1 MSFNRLK
8 GRVFNY
14 IRLFI
19 QDLKR
24 FLIIILITNNKGYK
38 MKKDNVR
45 LKDFLKDDFLKIQIN
60 LSEIKDQLNKY
71 NYNSKEKEFEN
82 IEDILSYWFQHHK
95 NL

>member
-1 MSFNRLK
+1 
-8 GRVFNY
+8 
-14 IRLFI
+14 
-19 QDLKR
+19 
-24 FLIIILITNNKGYK
+24 
-38 MKKDNVR
+38 MKKDNVIS
-45 LKDFLKDDFLKIQIN
+45 KDFLKEDLLKIQIN

>member
-1 MSFNRLK
+1 
-8 GRVFNY
+8 
-14 IRLFI
+14 
-19 QDLKR
+19 
-24 FLIIILITNNKGYK
+24 
-38 MKKDNVR
+38 MKKENVR
-45 LKDFLKDDFLKIQIN
+45 LKDFLKDDLLKIQIN

>member
-1 MSFNRLK
+1 
-8 GRVFNY
+8 
-14 IRLFI
+14 
-19 QDLKR
+19 
-24 FLIIILITNNKGYK
+24 

-45 LKDFLKDDFLKIQIN
+45 LKGFLKEDLLKIQIN

-82 IEDILSYWFQHHK
+82 IEDIISYWFQHYK

>member
-1 MSFNRLK
+1 
-8 GRVFNY
+8 
-14 IRLFI
+14 
-19 QDLKR
+19 
-24 FLIIILITNNKGYK
+24 

-45 LKDFLKDDFLKIQIN
+45 LKGFLIDDLLKIQIN

-71 NYNSKEKEFEN
+71 NYNTKQKEFEN

>member
-1 MSFNRLK
+1 MKN
-8 GRVFNY
+8 
-14 IRLFI
+14 
-19 QDLKR
+19 
-24 FLIIILITNNKGYK
+24 NNKIS
-38 MKKDNVR
+38 
-45 LKDFLKDDFLKIQIN
+45 KDFLKEDLLKIQIN

>member
-1 MSFNRLK
+1 
-8 GRVFNY
+8 
-14 IRLFI
+14 
-19 QDLKR
+19 
-24 FLIIILITNNKGYK
+24 
-38 MKKDNVR
+38 MKKDNER
-45 LKDFLKDDFLKIQIN
+45 LKGFLKEDLLKIQIN

>member
-1 MSFNRLK
+1 
-8 GRVFNY
+8 
-14 IRLFI
+14 
-19 QDLKR
+19 
-24 FLIIILITNNKGYK
+24 

-45 LKDFLKDDFLKIQIN
+45 LKEFLKDDLLKIQIN

-71 NYNSKEKEFEN
+71 NLNSKEKEFEN

>member
-1 MSFNRLK
+1 MNKDNERLK
-8 GRVFNY
+8 G
-14 IRLFI
+14 
-19 QDLKR
+19 
-24 FLIIILITNNKGYK
+24 
-38 MKKDNVR
+38 
-45 LKDFLKDDFLKIQIN
+45 FLKDDLLKIQIN

>member
-1 MSFNRLK
+1 MKTSK
-8 GRVFNY
+8 GN
-14 IRLFI
+14 
-19 QDLKR
+19 
-24 FLIIILITNNKGYK
+24 YK

-45 LKDFLKDDFLKIQIN
+45 LKDFLKDDLLKIQIN

>member
-1 MSFNRLK
+1 
-8 GRVFNY
+8 
-14 IRLFI
+14 
-19 QDLKR
+19 
-24 FLIIILITNNKGYK
+24 

-45 LKDFLKDDFLKIQIN
+45 LKGFLKEDLLKIQIN

-82 IEDILSYWFQHHK
+82 IEDIISYWFQLYK